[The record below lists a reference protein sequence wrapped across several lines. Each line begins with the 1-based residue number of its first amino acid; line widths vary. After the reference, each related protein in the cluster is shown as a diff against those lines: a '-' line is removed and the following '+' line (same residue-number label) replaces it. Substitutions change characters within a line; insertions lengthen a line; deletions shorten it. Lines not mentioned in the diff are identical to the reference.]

1 MITKRKEG
9 YIMQY
14 NLKTGKFEQMREK
27 FTLSDIPIT
36 VAFIGNLFFFGIQKK
51 NYSVINLDDK

>member
-1 MITKRKEG
+1 
-9 YIMQY
+9 
-14 NLKTGKFEQMREK
+14 MREK
-27 FTLSDIPIT
+27 FTLTDIPIT